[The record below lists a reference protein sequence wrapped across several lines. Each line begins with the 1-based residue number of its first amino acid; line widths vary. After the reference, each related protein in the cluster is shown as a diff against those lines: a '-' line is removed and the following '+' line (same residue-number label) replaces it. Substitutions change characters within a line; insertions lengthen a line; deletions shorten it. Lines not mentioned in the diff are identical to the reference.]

1 LRAIVRLTFQH
12 ALEAIMS
19 TATANPNNS
28 TSDWEHLGEVLAK
41 DWWLL
46 ALRGLLGVIFG
57 IIALVMPVVT
67 ILALVLLFSAYM
79 LVDGCFALYT
89 AVRAMRR
96 RDSWGMPLLQG
107 IVNIAAGAVAFLW
120 PGITVVVFVILL
132 AAWAIVS
139 GCLML
144 TAAYNVEGRYGR
156 GWLAFGGIV
165 SLLYGLLMILAP
177 LLGAVVLTWWLGAYS
192 LVFGVA
198 LIVLAF
204 RLRSQRNEHPSFG
217 SARPAT

>member
-1 LRAIVRLTFQH
+1 
-12 ALEAIMS
+12 MS
-19 TATANPNNS
+19 STTTANPQRS
-28 TSDWEHLGEVLAK
+28 TSDFPWERLGPVLAK

-57 IIALVMPVVT
+57 IIALIMPVAT

-89 AVRAMRR
+89 AARAMRR
-96 RDSWGMPLLQG
+96 RESWGMPLIHG
-107 IVNIAAGAVAFLW
+107 IVNIVTAGIAFFW
-120 PGITVVVFVILL
+120 PGITVIAFVLLL
-132 AAWAIVS
+132 AAWSIVS

-144 TAAYNVEGRYGR
+144 TAAYNVEVRYGR
-156 GWLAFGGIV
+156 GWLAFGAII
-165 SLLYGLLMILAP
+165 SLLFGFLMIIAP
-177 LLGAVVLTWWLGAYS
+177 LIGAVVLTWWLGAYS

-204 RLRSQRNEHPSFG
+204 RLRAQRGRQSSFQ
-217 SARPAT
+217 SARTAA

>member
-1 LRAIVRLTFQH
+1 LCDDFHH
-12 ALEAIMS
+12 ASEAIMS
-19 TATANPNNS
+19 TTTASNHS
-28 TSDWEHLGEVLAK
+28 TSDFPWERLGEALAK

-57 IIALVMPVVT
+57 IVALVMPVAT

-79 LVDGCFALYT
+79 LVDGCFALYA

-96 RDSWGMPLLQG
+96 RDSWGMALLQG
-107 IVNIAAGAVAFLW
+107 IASIGTGVLAFLW
-120 PGITVVVFVILL
+120 PGITVVAFVLLL
-132 AAWAIVS
+132 AAWSIVS

-144 TAAYNVEGRYGR
+144 AAARNIEGRYGR
-156 GWLAFGGIV
+156 GWLIFGGIV
-165 SLLYGLLMILAP
+165 SLLFGFLMILAP

-204 RLRSQRNEHPSFG
+204 RLRSERNRRQAFG
-217 SARPAT
+217 SARPAM

>member
-1 LRAIVRLTFQH
+1 
-12 ALEAIMS
+12 MS
-19 TATANPNNS
+19 TTTASDHS
-28 TSDWEHLGEVLAK
+28 TSDFPWEHLGEALAK

-57 IIALVMPVVT
+57 IIALVMPVAT

-79 LVDGCFALYT
+79 LVDGCFALYA

-96 RDSWGMPLLQG
+96 RESWGMALLQG
-107 IVNIAAGAVAFLW
+107 IASIATGVIAFLW
-120 PGITVVVFVILL
+120 PGITVVAFVLLL
-132 AAWAIVS
+132 AAWSIVS

-144 TAAYNVEGRYGR
+144 AAARNIESGYGR
-156 GWLAFGGIV
+156 GWLIFGGII
-165 SLLYGLLMILAP
+165 SLLYGFLMIIAP
-177 LLGAVVLTWWLGAYS
+177 FLGAVVLTWWLGAYS

-204 RLRSQRNEHPSFG
+204 RLRSERDRRQVFG
-217 SARPAT
+217 SARPAI